1 LANATKLRLI
11 ERIALPNGKRDCGRE
26 HASIVIIG
34 HYLASC
40 RIYQMH
46 PLASDAGDSLI
57 GFIVPIAVARCKRL
71 HVEAGPR
78 AAKNEGGHLRLM
90 HFLMTG
96 ALILNKFRPE
106 EDNLKPLELGT

>member
-1 LANATKLRLI
+1 V
-11 ERIALPNGKRDCGRE
+11 PN
-26 HASIVIIG
+26 
-34 HYLASC
+34 LASC
-40 RIYQMH
+40 RIDQMH
-46 PLASDAGDSLI
+46 TLASDAGDSHT
-57 GFIVPIAVARCKRL
+57 GFIVLIAVASCKRL

-106 EDNLKPLELGT
+106 